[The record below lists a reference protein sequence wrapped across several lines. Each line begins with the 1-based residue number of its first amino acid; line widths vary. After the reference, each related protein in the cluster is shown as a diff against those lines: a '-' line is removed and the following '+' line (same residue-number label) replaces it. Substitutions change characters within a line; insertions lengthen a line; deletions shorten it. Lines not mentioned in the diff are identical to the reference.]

1 MASPVGIKRIIMIL
15 MLAAVATVCQRS
27 VFAVEVDEDIWSDRS
42 GRGGR
47 QFEITPE
54 HMEEIIKSLTENN
67 QKLAEKLRKLQ
78 KDDPGAFRKEIR
90 DLARKKFSQKP
101 ADDRGSQGPGGPRGP
116 QGKESGQRPD
126 AKAKGPVARS
136 GHRSGWSRERMQAEH
151 DEYIE
156 WLKENYANE
165 AEQLAEAKKKGLDT
179 YSRRFWLSKRRYGTI
194 METEKRNPDLAE
206 VLKEDL
212 ELQRSRDA
220 ILRQIK
226 SVKGKKL
233 AKLKTLLKGI
243 IERRFDLV
251 VRKKQIRYEDLRSRL
266 EKLRK
271 EVEQQQV
278 EVEKL
283 KQRKAEETTKRI
295 NELIEKT
302 EKITW
307 E

>member
-1 MASPVGIKRIIMIL
+1 M
-15 MLAAVATVCQRS
+15 
-27 VFAVEVDEDIWSDRS
+27 
-42 GRGGR
+42 
-47 QFEITPE
+47 
-54 HMEEIIKSLTENN
+54 
-67 QKLAEKLRKLQ
+67 Q
-78 KDDPGAFRKEIR
+78 KDDPEAFRKEIR

-116 QGKESGQRPD
+116 QGKESGPRPD
-126 AKAKGPVARS
+126 AKGPVTRS
-136 GHRSGWSRERMQAEH
+136 GHRSGWSRDRMQAEH
-151 DEYIE
+151 DEYIK

-165 AEQLAEAKKKGLDT
+165 AEQLAEAKKKDIDT
-179 YSRRFWLSKRRYGTI
+179 YSRRFWLSKRRYGII

-226 SVKGKKL
+226 SAKGKKL
-233 AKLKTLLKGI
+233 AKFKAELKEI

-283 KQRKAEETTKRI
+283 KERKAEETTKRI